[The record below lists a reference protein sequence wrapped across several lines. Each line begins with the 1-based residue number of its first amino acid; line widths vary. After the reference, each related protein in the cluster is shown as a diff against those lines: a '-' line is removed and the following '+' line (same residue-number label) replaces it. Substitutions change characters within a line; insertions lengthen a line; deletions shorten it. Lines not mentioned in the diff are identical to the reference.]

1 MIQKKTKEAAAA
13 PARKSADLRGPVEE
27 LREVGA
33 EPFLGDEL
41 VEEARAVGLD
51 LSERDLPGLSVKMSV
66 LERVS
71 FAGTEI
77 SAPFL
82 QDVRLVRCDF
92 SNATWRK
99 FQATRVEFVECRLI
113 GMKALECN
121 WQDVLLRDCDGRYL
135 QLTDGRLRSCEF
147 RESNFTEAD
156 LRSVDFS
163 STLVGQLDLT
173 RADLRGARLR
183 NLDLRDSEIEGM
195 LVAPEDVKG
204 AVVSAP
210 QAMELARLL
219 GLVIR

>member
-1 MIQKKTKEAAAA
+1 MIKKKTKEAVAP
-13 PARKSADLRGPVEE
+13 PARKGADIRRPVGE
-27 LREVGA
+27 LREVGP

-51 LSERDLPGLSVKMSV
+51 LSERELPGLSVKMSV
-66 LERVS
+66 LEGVS
-71 FAGTEI
+71 FAGTAI

-82 QDVRLVRCDF
+82 QDVRLVRCDL
-92 SNATWRK
+92 SNATWRS

-121 WQDVLLRDCDGRYL
+121 WQDVLLQDCDGRYL

-147 RESNFTEAD
+147 RESTFVEAD
-156 LRSVDFS
+156 LRAVDLG
-163 STLVGQLDLT
+163 STVLGQMDLS
-173 RADLRGARLR
+173 RADLRNARLR
-183 NLDLRDSEIEGM
+183 NVDLRDSEIEGM

-204 AVVSAP
+204 AIVSP
-210 QAMELARLL
+210 SQAMELARLL